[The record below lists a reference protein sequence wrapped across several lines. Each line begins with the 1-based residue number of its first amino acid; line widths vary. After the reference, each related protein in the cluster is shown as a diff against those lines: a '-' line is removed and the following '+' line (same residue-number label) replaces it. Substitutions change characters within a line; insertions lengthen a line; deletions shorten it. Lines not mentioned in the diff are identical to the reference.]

1 MKSEAV
7 PSKWLP
13 VSRHIADAV
22 PAAILLA
29 ILDHER
35 RIMPQAMRAH
45 LADLEREAAAWRA
58 RQEATRDG
66 RYEARVPAID
76 VTKAEGSISPPL
88 RNLASSDL
96 PARPMPWKNPRI
108 KRRLTPGKAT

>member
-1 MKSEAV
+1 MQAV

-13 VSRHIADAV
+13 VTRHIADAV
-22 PAAILLA
+22 PAAMLLA

-35 RIMPQAMRAH
+35 RIMPRAMRAH

-58 RQEATRDG
+58 RQEAMREG
-66 RYEARVPAID
+66 RYEPRLQAAD
-76 VTKAEGSISPPL
+76 ATTAEGSISRSS

-108 KRRLTPGKAT
+108 KRRLIPRKAV

>member
-1 MKSEAV
+1 MQAV

-13 VSRHIADAV
+13 VTCQLADAV
-22 PAAILLA
+22 PAEMLLA
-29 ILDHER
+29 IFEHER
-35 RIMPQAMRAH
+35 RIMPREMRTH

-58 RQEATRDG
+58 RQEAMREG
-66 RYEARVPAID
+66 RYEPRLQAAD
-76 VTKAEGSISPPL
+76 ATTAEGSISRPS

-108 KRRLTPGKAT
+108 KRRLTPGKAV

>member
-13 VSRHIADAV
+13 VTRHIVDAA
-22 PAAILLA
+22 PAAMLLA

-35 RIMPQAMRAH
+35 RIMPRAMRAH

-58 RQEATRDG
+58 RQESMREGRCEPRLQAADAT
-66 RYEARVPAID
+66 
-76 VTKAEGSISPPL
+76 TAEGSISPGRRRISHRRICQQGQCL
-88 RNLASSDL
+88 GRTHGSSV
-96 PARPMPWKNPRI
+96 
-108 KRRLTPGKAT
+108 G